1 VTEQLIT
8 LKELIMNE
16 SEHLSKNEELLKKS
30 ADPGLIRD
38 LWDLV
43 RTSGKWWLFP
53 FLIAFLIFGL
63 ILVLSQSAAAPF
75 IYTLF

>member
-1 VTEQLIT
+1 
-8 LKELIMNE
+8 MCE
-16 SEHLSKNEELLKKS
+16 SENLSNNEELLKKS
-30 ADPGLIRD
+30 ADPGLVRD
-38 LWDLV
+38 LWDLL

-63 ILVLSQSAAAPF
+63 ILVLSQSAVAPF

>member
-1 VTEQLIT
+1 
-8 LKELIMNE
+8 MNE
-16 SEHLSKNEELLKKS
+16 PEKLPSNEEVLRKA
-30 ADPGLIRD
+30 ADPGLVRD
-38 LWDLV
+38 LWDLL

>member
-1 VTEQLIT
+1 
-8 LKELIMNE
+8 
-16 SEHLSKNEELLKKS
+16 LLKKS
-30 ADPGLIRD
+30 ADPGLVRD
-38 LWDLV
+38 LWDLL

-63 ILVLSQSAAAPF
+63 ILVLSQSAVAPF